1 MGLGPGSAEAGSTR
15 HSWLGELVLP
25 DGAPTVLQR
34 ARQVD
39 TMPFIPRKGSG

>member
-15 HSWLGELVLP
+15 HSWLSELVLP

-34 ARQVD
+34 TRQVD
-39 TMPFIPRKGSG
+39 TMLFIPRGGSG